1 MYVKKFIYIDN
12 HMLFFLDTAHCY
24 VESLYDGMDFS
35 TNVTRA
41 RFDNELSKVSYFPS
55 SYFIIKDFFLGLKGF
70 PMVCCTDFFF
80 IFYDCF
86 ISEFNVGQ
94 FQVASE
100 MLAPISELL
109 TRCKLSTADI
119 TNVVLAGGT
128 TKVRISKNHYQ
139 LSEMTERL
147 V

>member
-1 MYVKKFIYIDN
+1 
-12 HMLFFLDTAHCY
+12 
-24 VESLYDGMDFS
+24 
-35 TNVTRA
+35 
-41 RFDNELSKVSYFPS
+41 
-55 SYFIIKDFFLGLKGF
+55 
-70 PMVCCTDFFF
+70 
-80 IFYDCF
+80 
-86 ISEFNVGQ
+86 
-94 FQVASE
+94 

-147 V
+147 VLRTTKVIIFIFGQEASREVLFLTLCV